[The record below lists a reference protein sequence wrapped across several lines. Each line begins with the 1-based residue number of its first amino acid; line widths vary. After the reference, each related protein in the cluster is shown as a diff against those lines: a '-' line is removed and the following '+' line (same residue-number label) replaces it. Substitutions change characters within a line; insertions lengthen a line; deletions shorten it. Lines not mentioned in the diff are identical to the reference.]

1 MIEYGVKLSQG
12 QMLKLRRGHRVSLKH
27 SALRGSHKL
36 MLTEAQVKKLEKAYK
51 AGKGS
56 TLQLEP
62 SQINSNVMGGSV
74 LSTLK
79 SVPRKFAKLAM
90 DVGAPVAKALASKA
104 GARLKK
110 KAQDFLM
117 EKGERLV
124 DYGLKKVG
132 AGRGRPRKMKV
143 QGEGFGDFLKG
154 VAKVGKTVG
163 KVGKAV
169 YENPIGK
176 RLINKVG
183 EKAVDVAVSKAFGG
197 ARGRPRKMKPA
208 VMPMVEGEGF
218 GDFIKGVAKVGKT
231 VGKVGKAVY
240 DNPIGKRLIN
250 KVGEKA
256 VDVAVGKAFGGRVGR
271 RKIQVLHPQVD
282 GGNIFTDIYRK
293 VLKPAYSK
301 VIKPVGKVVLPKAVD
316 IGVNLLTKKIAG
328 KGRGRPRKMGSG
340 VFAPGMGGR

>member
-12 QMLKLRRGHRVSLKH
+12 QMLKLRRGHRISLKH
-27 SALRGSHKL
+27 SALRGPHKL
-36 MLTEAQVKKLEKAYK
+36 MLTEAQVKRLEKAYK

-62 SQINSNVMGGSV
+62 SQINDNVMGGSV

-79 SVPRKFAKLAM
+79 SVPRKFARLAM

-132 AGRGRPRKMKV
+132 AGRGRPRKMK
-143 QGEGFGDFLKG
+143 
-154 VAKVGKTVG
+154 
-163 KVGKAV
+163 
-169 YENPIGK
+169 
-176 RLINKVG
+176 
-183 EKAVDVAVSKAFGG
+183 
-197 ARGRPRKMKPA
+197 PA

-218 GDFIKGVAKVGKT
+218 GDFMRGVGKVAKGAAK
-231 VGKVGKAVY
+231 GAYKVGKAVY
-240 DNPIGKRLIN
+240 ENPVGRKVLT

-256 VDVAVGKAFGGRVGR
+256 LDVGIKSAFGGARRRVR
-271 RKIQVLHPQVD
+271 VLQPEVEGEGIGD
-282 GGNIFTDIYRK
+282 FFKGIYKK
-293 VLKPAYSK
+293 VLKPTYSK
-301 VIKPVGKVVLPKAVD
+301 VLKPVYKGVVKPVAVKVAPKLLDIAVNQ
-316 IGVNLLTKKIAG
+316 GLKKLAG
-328 KGRGRPRKMGSG
+328 GRVGRPRKMGSG